1 VERLEL
7 AFSQDGQ
14 TLVSSGIK
22 SILWEAASGRWLG
35 TLSDFPNSPINALA
49 FAPDGQWLVTG
60 GASAEIHFWE
70 MSSRR
75 RITTLRGHVPRVTS
89 LAVSPDGRTLASA
102 DVNGLIKLWRLE
114 RGHQGV
120 LGARELLTLR
130 QHQGSV
136 ENLQFSPDGSILASS
151 STDGTVRLWRGK

>member
-1 VERLEL
+1 MIT
-7 AFSQDGQ
+7 F
-14 TLVSSGIK
+14 
-22 SILWEAASGRWLG
+22 LWEAASGRWLG
-35 TLSDFPNSPINALA
+35 TLSEFTNSTITTINALA
-49 FAPDGQWLVTG
+49 FTPDGQWLVTG
-60 GASAEIHFWE
+60 GASAEIHLCE

-89 LAVSPDGRTLASA
+89 LAVSPDGRTLASG

-114 RGHQGV
+114 RGRQGQ

-136 ENLQFSPDGSILASS
+136 ENLRFSPDPDGSLLASS
-151 STDGTVRLWRGK
+151 STDGTVRLWRAEIQAAEKGQVTP